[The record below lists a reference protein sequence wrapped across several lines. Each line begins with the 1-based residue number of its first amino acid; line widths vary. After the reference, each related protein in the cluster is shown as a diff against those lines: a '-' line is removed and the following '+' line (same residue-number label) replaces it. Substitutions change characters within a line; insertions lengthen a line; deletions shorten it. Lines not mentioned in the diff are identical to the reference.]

1 VRAFYRS
8 RWFKPSVL
16 LAIFVVGVVA
26 MLIHRPDDPFHD
38 VEMQAIII
46 VPYLV
51 LDWWMRRNR

>member
-1 VRAFYRS
+1 
-8 RWFKPSVL
+8 VL

-38 VEMQAIII
+38 VEMPAIII